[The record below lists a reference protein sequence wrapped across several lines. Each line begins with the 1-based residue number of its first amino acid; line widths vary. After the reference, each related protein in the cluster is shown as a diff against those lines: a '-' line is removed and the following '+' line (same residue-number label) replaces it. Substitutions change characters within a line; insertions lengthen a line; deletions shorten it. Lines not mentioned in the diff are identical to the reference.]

1 MTTDELIKEL
11 KTYAEFE
18 KVPIMQDEGIDY
30 LTSFIVKK
38 QIESVLEVGTAIG
51 YSAIKMC
58 LASPKVKVV
67 TIERDKERYMEA
79 LKNIK
84 QAGLE
89 KRIIPIFKDA
99 LDVKLKEKFDLIFLD
114 GAKAQNI
121 NFFEHFEGNLEKDG
135 YFITDNINFHGLV
148 DKDEKDIKS
157 KNLRGLVRKI
167 KAYKEFLTNNDK
179 YDTKFLKIGDG
190 ISVTKRKK
198 EKW

>member
-99 LDVKLKEKFDLIFLD
+99 LDVKLKDKFDLIFLD

-198 EKW
+198 EK

>member
-198 EKW
+198 EK

>member
-18 KVPIMQDEGIDY
+18 KVPIMQDEGIEF
-30 LTSFIVKK
+30 LTSFIVKNG
-38 QIESVLEVGTAIG
+38 IENVLEVGTAIG

-58 LASPKVKVV
+58 LASPRVKVV
-67 TIERDKERYMEA
+67 TIERDEERYMEA

-84 QAGLE
+84 LAGLDD
-89 KRIIPIFKDA
+89 RITPIYKDA
-99 LDVKLKEKFDLIFLD
+99 LDVNLKEKFDLIFLD
-114 GAKAQNI
+114 GAKGQNI
-121 NFFEHFEGNLEKDG
+121 NFLEHFEDNLDKGG

-167 KAYKEFLTNNDK
+167 KAYKDYLIESDK
-179 YDTKFLKIGDG
+179 YDTEFLNIGDG
-190 ISVTKRKK
+190 LSVTKRKK
-198 EKW
+198 EK

>member
-18 KVPIMQDEGIDY
+18 KVPIMQDEGIEF
-30 LTSFIVKK
+30 LTSFIVKNG
-38 QIESVLEVGTAIG
+38 IENVLEVGTAIG

-58 LASPKVKVV
+58 LASPRVKVV
-67 TIERDKERYMEA
+67 TIERDEERYMEA

-84 QAGLE
+84 LAGLDD
-89 KRIIPIFKDA
+89 RITPIYKDA
-99 LDVKLKEKFDLIFLD
+99 LDVNLKDKFDLIFLD
-114 GAKAQNI
+114 GAKGQNI
-121 NFFEHFEGNLEKDG
+121 NFLEHFEDNLDKGG

-167 KAYKEFLTNNDK
+167 KAYKDYLIESDK
-179 YDTKFLKIGDG
+179 YDTEFLNIGDG
-190 ISVTKRKK
+190 LSVTKRKK
-198 EKW
+198 EK